1 MRQSP
6 RGWGRC
12 VVGGVVAYRLRAN
25 LRRWWRVGFG
35 LALLVAVLGG
45 VVLATAA
52 GARRTSSAYGRLLDV
67 VNPPELLVSPPGGG
81 PGFDPSPFYDAL
93 ARLPGVRRIRVFAGI
108 PLAPQAGTSS
118 ARLAEALSGG
128 GVLAPIGDGGAD
140 IGRPRMVSGRLPN
153 PGHADEVMVSE
164 RFARTGDVDVGDHI
178 DAVILTGAETN
189 SVDLVATADQGTP
202 IRLTV
207 TGIGV
212 LHEEVVPFDDLSA
225 SGTLRGTAELSAMVE
240 RGELNFEGAMVDVE
254 PGTDLVALTD
264 AIEDLGQQ
272 LDLGT
277 GGPVFVSDQAAA
289 VRRTND
295 AMRPLAF
302 ALGVAAVA
310 IGVVVLLVVGQAVSR
325 ASRETSDDVEA
336 LRSIGSRSSDRVAFL
351 ASRAAVIGV
360 AGAVGAVAIALAL
373 SDRFP
378 FGVAQVAEP
387 EPGLRID
394 PIVLFAGA
402 CVIIAVTTLSA
413 LPSARLG
420 AHRRPKRPRP
430 SRLAGAAAASGLSPA
445 AVQGVR
451 FAAYGG
457 GSRSVPLRS
466 TLVAVTVAT
475 VAVVATVTF
484 AASLVA
490 LVDTPSRYGQGWDR
504 MVDAQFGPAPVTRVI
519 NRLATAPDVRGIG
532 VGNYGDVTVNGVPVA
547 AFDLL
552 SVRGVVSVG
561 IVEGR
566 PASATNEI
574 VLGGETMDSLG
585 VEVGDHVDVDSGAGV
600 EPMLITGRGVFPQ
613 MGQGSFSTTGLGNGA
628 QLAGGSLAFFGFSE
642 QLPPDYE
649 LEGRRYNFVAIDI
662 DGDPSTMDADLRA
675 LEAATMDDGAFALIR
690 TEQPPTKIRDLD
702 RVRVVPAMMAT
713 VLALIAVA
721 ALAHLLLTS
730 VRERRRELAL
740 LRTLGFSRWQ
750 LSASVGWHAS
760 VIAVGAL
767 LVGAPLGIALGR
779 AVWRWYAGGLHAAA
793 PAETP
798 WMWLAVAALT
808 TLAVANLVAA
818 IPGRSAARTSPATI
832 LREE

>member
-93 ARLPGVRRIRVFAGI
+93 AQVPGVRRIRVFAGI

-128 GVLAPIGDGGAD
+128 GVLADIGDGGAD
-140 IGRPRMVSGRLPN
+140 IGRPRMVSGRLPD
-153 PGHADEVMVSE
+153 PGQADEVMVSE

-178 DAVILTGAETN
+178 DAVILTGAETD

-225 SGTLRGTAELSAMVE
+225 SGTLRGTAELSAMVD

-336 LRSIGSRSSDRVAFL
+336 LRAIGSRSSDRVAFL
-351 ASRAAVIGV
+351 ASRAAVDRRGRGGRRRGDRPGAFRPV
-360 AGAVGAVAIALAL
+360 PVRRGAGGRARTRPAHRPDRPRRRRWGDHR
-373 SDRFP
+373 SDHPRARYRP
-378 FGVAQVAEP
+378 P
-387 EPGLRID
+387 
-394 PIVLFAGA
+394 
-402 CVIIAVTTLSA
+402 S
-413 LPSARLG
+413 SARIAGPSDPGPL
-420 AHRRPKRPRP
+420 ASPAQLRRAACRRPRCRAFV
-430 SRLAGAAAASGLSPA
+430 SR
-445 AVQGVR
+445 
-451 FAAYGG
+451 
-457 GSRSVPLRS
+457 
-466 TLVAVTVAT
+466 
-475 VAVVATVTF
+475 
-484 AASLVA
+484 
-490 LVDTPSRYGQGWDR
+490 
-504 MVDAQFGPAPVTRVI
+504 
-519 NRLATAPDVRGIG
+519 
-532 VGNYGDVTVNGVPVA
+532 
-547 AFDLL
+547 
-552 SVRGVVSVG
+552 
-561 IVEGR
+561 
-566 PASATNEI
+566 
-574 VLGGETMDSLG
+574 
-585 VEVGDHVDVDSGAGV
+585 
-600 EPMLITGRGVFPQ
+600 
-613 MGQGSFSTTGLGNGA
+613 
-628 QLAGGSLAFFGFSE
+628 
-642 QLPPDYE
+642 
-649 LEGRRYNFVAIDI
+649 
-662 DGDPSTMDADLRA
+662 
-675 LEAATMDDGAFALIR
+675 R
-690 TEQPPTKIRDLD
+690 T
-702 RVRVVPAMMAT
+702 
-713 VLALIAVA
+713 
-721 ALAHLLLTS
+721 
-730 VRERRRELAL
+730 
-740 LRTLGFSRWQ
+740 
-750 LSASVGWHAS
+750 
-760 VIAVGAL
+760 
-767 LVGAPLGIALGR
+767 
-779 AVWRWYAGGLHAAA
+779 AAA
-793 PAETP
+793 P
-798 WMWLAVAALT
+798 VRCRCAAH
-808 TLAVANLVAA
+808 
-818 IPGRSAARTSPATI
+818 SSP
-832 LREE
+832 